1 MKIEDKEKAIK
12 FLKESKK
19 VKRIDFW
26 NF

>member
-1 MKIEDKEKAIK
+1 MKAEDKEKAIK
-12 FLKESKK
+12 FLKENKK

>member
-1 MKIEDKEKAIK
+1 MNIEDKEKAIK
-12 FLKESKK
+12 FLKENKK